1 MSQSRQ
7 FLKGWNANRNSEDN
21 KLKRGMLEKMDIL
34 GVERPDEVDWVERYK
49 IECSLEQ
56 IMNKEEMHWQQ
67 RGSKKWLLQGDVNT
81 SFFHVS
87 ANGRRRKTRICS
99 LDTKDGVISK
109 QEDIAKHIVEFYKK
123 LFGSS
128 EHKGVHLSRDFW
140 PEGRG

>member
-67 RGSKKWLLQGDVNT
+67 RGSKKWLL
-81 SFFHVS
+81 
-87 ANGRRRKTRICS
+87 
-99 LDTKDGVISK
+99 
-109 QEDIAKHIVEFYKK
+109 
-123 LFGSS
+123 
-128 EHKGVHLSRDFW
+128 
-140 PEGRG
+140 